1 MIQWSIQPGRL
12 FVESFWFEREFLAFI
27 FMTNVK
33 LRQYFGATPFDVYV
47 HGVKS
52 VAWGFDNLLK
62 FLLNEVTSYCLPVF
76 PVPAHDCRSFGKKS
90 LRFQTKL
97 MICGR
102 VEISHFCNFFHDSEG
117 TVRLILLTCYL
128 WMKNTFTHL
137 MVRSVWKSLFYF
149 GPYPVHKIRWWRDF
163 IV

>member
-1 MIQWSIQPGRL
+1 MIHWSIHPGRL
-12 FVESFWFEREFLAFI
+12 FVESCWFEREFLAFI

-47 HGVKS
+47 HWGKN
-52 VAWGFDNLLK
+52 VAWGFDILLK

-102 VEISHFCNFFHDSEG
+102 VEISHFCNFFQDSEV
-117 TVRLILLTCYL
+117 TVSLISPTCYL
-128 WMKNTFTHL
+128 WMKNTFAHL
-137 MVRSVWKSLFYF
+137 MLRSVRKSLFYSDL
-149 GPYPVHKIRWWRDF
+149 YPVHKKVDEETL
-163 IV
+163 